1 MPFDRRRAG
10 VILVIPLLLAACRHR
25 DRDRDGSS
33 VAGANAK
40 FEARDTARVLHAGD
54 VQIAS
59 TDSAVELAIFGDTIV
74 AGLGKKVLDK
84 VRGETD
90 TASVTGT
97 GLAASIEK
105 SVKSSV
111 ASALSHQLLFP
122 LADVSDVKD
131 EGGRLVFYAK
141 NGSKMHLFESSSRGK
156 ENNQTFSEADA
167 QRFIAAF
174 KARKASTG

>member
-10 VILVIPLLLAACRHR
+10 VILLTPLLLAACRHR
-25 DRDRDGSS
+25 DRDDSS

-40 FEARDTARVLHAGD
+40 FAARDSTRVLHPGD

-59 TDSAVELAIFGDTIV
+59 KDSAVELAIFGDTIV

-90 TASVTGT
+90 TASVGGT

-122 LADVSDVKD
+122 VADVSDVKD

-141 NGSKMHLFESSSRGK
+141 NGSKMHLFESSSRGR